1 MIDDFESNMQ
11 TENIESTSNKFQIS
25 QSDLPGDQQDINIL
39 SMSTSKKYLYLLTEK
54 GEILCIES
62 KTLKPFQQ
70 SFSIRPNSK
79 SFNNFKEN
87 FNKIWTDRSGNHN
100 IIRFSG
106 KIFTKTYINPA
117 RTIQSR
123 KFRWSRRK
131 NCKQNWNH

>member
-62 KTLKPFQQ
+62 VTRGQVL
-70 SFSIRPNSK
+70 
-79 SFNNFKEN
+79 
-87 FNKIWTDRSGNHN
+87 
-100 IIRFSG
+100 RFAAGSC
-106 KIFTKTYINPA
+106 P
-117 RTIQSR
+117 Q
-123 KFRWSRRK
+123 
-131 NCKQNWNH
+131 